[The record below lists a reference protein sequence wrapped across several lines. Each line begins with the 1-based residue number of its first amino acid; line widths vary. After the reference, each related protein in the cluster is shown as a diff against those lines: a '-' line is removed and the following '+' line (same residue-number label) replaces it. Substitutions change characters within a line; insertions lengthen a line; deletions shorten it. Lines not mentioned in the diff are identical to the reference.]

1 MRWLI
6 LGVASIYAYFAV
18 DGAENNSQ
26 LSSFKK
32 SFRARTAT
40 VILAIVAAIFAQS
53 ANSLEGKLETSKE
66 QTAQVEYQ
74 NSLLQNEISNLKVTN
89 NQLQERINASAL
101 SSLLD
106 RPAQE
111 ISPGNGATARCVD
124 GTYSYSANRR
134 GTCSHHGGVAEW
146 YR

>member
-6 LGVASIYAYFAV
+6 LGVASIYAYLAV
-18 DGAENNSQ
+18 DGAENESQ
-26 LSSFKK
+26 LGGKK
-32 SFRARTAT
+32 NYRARTAT

-66 QTAQVEYQ
+66 QTAQLEYQ
-74 NSLLQNEISNLKVTN
+74 NSLLQYEISNLKLNN
-89 NQLQERINASAL
+89 NQLQERLNASAL

-106 RPAQE
+106 TPAQE
-111 ISPGNGATARCVD
+111 LSPGNGATARCVD
-124 GTYSYSANRR
+124 GTYSYSVNRR
-134 GTCSHHGGVAEW
+134 GTCSHHEGVAEW